1 LEKEAA
7 TALLQL
13 ARPAVTQH
21 DSVTPATTGA
31 LQSAPGDTHT
41 PVTSADGH
49 AQLPPTTVDSVTPAS
64 AGTLTS
70 ADSQHLTEM
79 RSAILAPTLMI
90 SADSH
95 TQPPPLPTT
104 DSVTHPT
111 AGALV

>member
-70 ADSQHLTEM
+70 ADS
-79 RSAILAPTLMI
+79 
-90 SADSH
+90 H